1 METEENGIL
10 GECNSDE
17 FLSTGTIRINTA
29 LMENGQLLTGDSII
43 TSGSTSTW
51 ASYNRND
58 WTEPNLVEV
67 DEGKNYLALTY
78 TEDRV
83 SNFYNGT
90 SGSVESRRVYKV
102 IYSCIGG
109 KWHKSEKIYGKIVP
123 PTKETYTDFVVEL
136 DKII

>member
-10 GECNSDE
+10 AGSS
-17 FLSTGTIRINTA
+17 STGTITIN
-29 LMENGQLLTGDSII
+29 
-43 TSGSTSTW
+43 SGSTSNHNLLYGYDITTSGSATTW
-51 ASYNRND
+51 AYNNID
-58 WTEPNLVEV
+58 QWTEPNLVEV
-67 DEGKNYLALTY
+67 DEGENYLALTY

-83 SNFYNGT
+83 SNFYNAT
-90 SGSVESRRVYKV
+90 SDSLESRRVYKV
-102 IYSCIGG
+102 IYSCRGG

>member
-1 METEENGIL
+1 METEENVIL
-10 GECNSDE
+10 GECNSDQ
-17 FLSTGTIRINTA
+17 FLSTGTIRINR
-29 LMENGQLLTGDSII
+29 GQLLVGDGIT

-51 ASYNRND
+51 ASHNRND

-123 PTKETYTDFVVEL
+123 STKETYTDFVVEL

>member
-10 GECNSDE
+10 AGSS
-17 FLSTGTIRINTA
+17 STGTITINSGSTS
-29 LMENGQLLTGDSII
+29 NHNLLYGDGII
-43 TSGSTSTW
+43 TSGSATTW
-51 ASYNRND
+51 TYNNID
-58 WTEPNLVEV
+58 QWTEPNLVEV
-67 DEGKNYLALTY
+67 DEGENYLALTY

-83 SNFYNGT
+83 SNFYNAT

-102 IYSCIGG
+102 IYSCRGG